1 MSFSKVPI
9 WPSSVVP
16 ITDIFQV
23 VMLSASLNF
32 NCARPCLSVSSDG
45 CQTSVSGKYSRR
57 RGVNDCEP
65 PDFVTMLT
73 PLSDEMA
80 RPLKR
85 TSPRVALVVCTAGA
99 SAVTLT
105 VSLAVPSRNS
115 TLTSTMFDGRTRT
128 FVITV
133 DTKPR
138 ASNLSSYNP
147 GARLPNRNFPSS
159 LLVVEKICESDDLVA
174 VIVTPPMTAPLGST
188 TEPEIAPLS
197 PENMTGEFTAAGLAA
212 GAAC

>member
-23 VMLSASLNF
+23 VMLSASLNLS
-32 NCARPCLSVSSDG
+32 CARPCLSVSSDG

-57 RGVNDCEP
+57 RGVNDCAL
-65 PDFVTMLT
+65 PDLVTMLT
-73 PLSDEMA
+73 PLSAEMD
-80 RPLKR
+80 LTLN

-99 SAVTLT
+99 SAVTVT
-105 VSLAVPSRNS
+105 VSLAAPSRNS
-115 TLTSTMFDGRTRT
+115 TLTSTMFDARTRT

-133 DTKPR
+133 ATKPC

-197 PENMTGEFTAAGLAA
+197 PENMTGEFTAAGLAS
-212 GAAC
+212 GAA